1 MDLEVDKEVE
11 KEVENEVD
19 QDVDKEVNKELDKK
33 VDEEVGE
40 EMDEENPF
48 ALNPD
53 ILAPTPHIPCHKE
66 CCPVSNP
73 IILSHEASPP
83 PPEISTFSTN

>member
-1 MDLEVDKEVE
+1 M
-11 KEVENEVD
+11 
-19 QDVDKEVNKELDKK
+19 NKELDKK
-33 VDEEVGE
+33 VDKEVDEEVGE

-73 IILSHEASPP
+73 IILFP
-83 PPEISTFSTN
+83 

>member
-1 MDLEVDKEVE
+1 MDKEVE
-11 KEVENEVD
+11 KEVD
-19 QDVDKEVNKELDKK
+19 QEVDKEVNKELDKK
-33 VDEEVGE
+33 VDKEVDEEVGE
-40 EMDEENPF
+40 EMDGKNPF

-73 IILSHEASPP
+73 IILFP
-83 PPEISTFSTN
+83 